1 MASSETPHRGK
12 SRAKKGPPMSPLEK
26 RAVSGLSFIY
36 VARMLG
42 LYRLPT
48 QRTHKGG
55 TANSRSAYF
64 FV

>member
-12 SRAKKGPPMSPLEK
+12 SRAKGLPMSPLEK

>member
-1 MASSETPHRGK
+1 
-12 SRAKKGPPMSPLEK
+12 MSPLEK

-48 QRTHKGG
+48 QRTYKGG

>member
-1 MASSETPHRGK
+1 
-12 SRAKKGPPMSPLEK
+12 MSPLEK